1 MSNTH
6 EYPFYFSQGSGD
18 SGAAV
23 ISKNTNQIIGILS
36 YVKDAKDG
44 QKTDNDCT
52 ANVPAVALRIS
63 SYLGWIGEK
72 TGIQFEE
79 DDESDESDESES
91 DESDESESDGDEESD
106 DDEED
111 DDSSF

>member
-1 MSNTH
+1 
-6 EYPFYFSQGSGD
+6 
-18 SGAAV
+18 V

-79 DDESDESDESES
+79 DDESDESESDGDEES
-91 DESDESESDGDEESD
+91 DDDDESDEEADEESD

-111 DDSSF
+111 DDSSSF